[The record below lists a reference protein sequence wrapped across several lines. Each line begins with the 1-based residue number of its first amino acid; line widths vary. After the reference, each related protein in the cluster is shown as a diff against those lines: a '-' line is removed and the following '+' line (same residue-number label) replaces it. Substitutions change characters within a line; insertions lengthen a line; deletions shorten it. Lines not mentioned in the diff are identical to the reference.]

1 MSLAEELLADLDAA
15 PDEDVRPGNS
25 ILDSQ
30 DGSVSNQLMFD
41 PFDTSLGCGTRIRSL
56 SIHFSPLILNF
67 ITKFSLFYFPLVQRF
82 DESNR
87 SANVIRTS

>member
-30 DGSVSNQLMFD
+30 DGSVSTPVDVRSVRYIARLRDSNKVSLNTLLTVD
-41 PFDTSLGCGTRIRSL
+41 PEFYYKVFFL
-56 SIHFSPLILNF
+56 S
-67 ITKFSLFYFPLVQRF
+67 SLFH
-82 DESNR
+82 
-87 SANVIRTS
+87 